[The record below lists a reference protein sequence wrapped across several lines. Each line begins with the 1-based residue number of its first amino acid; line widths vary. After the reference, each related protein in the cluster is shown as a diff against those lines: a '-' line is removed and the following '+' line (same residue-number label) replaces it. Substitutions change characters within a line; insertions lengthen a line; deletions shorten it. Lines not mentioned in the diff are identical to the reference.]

1 MIKKGMMAVCG
12 LMLAMAANAQ
22 NAYDAERLLSNDLN
36 GTARFVGMGG
46 AMGALGGDMSVMG
59 TNPAGIGIFRSNDF
73 SVSMGFNHT
82 ATESSFNGT
91 SMKEDKTRA
100 SFDQLGFVYTYKV
113 GNNTSLRY
121 VNFGFN
127 YHKNKNFN
135 RLFSAGGQLNG
146 FSQSWQLAQ
155 EMNSYNDVYDDM
167 GNVVGYKYFV
177 DFSSFQTKL
186 LDAENPYKKYWRSYN
201 NPDYLPVLGVMGART
216 GVVDFYDY
224 YGGFMG
230 WNSENNNF
238 YSEEKGGINQYDFN
252 VAFNIEDRVY
262 IGATLGVYDVNY
274 ERYSSYTENLL
285 GYTPGDNSDT
295 NIYPIKEEGDR
306 VVNNG
311 GYTLENFYSLE
322 GSGVDLKLGVIVRPF
337 EESPFRLGLAIHTP
351 TWYELTES
359 YDAILS
365 SDILAYPKAYKEILS
380 DYLDYSYLTYDYRM
394 ITPWKFNVSAGTTL
408 GGLVAVGA
416 EYEYADYGSSKLE
429 DIDGYE
435 LGDQATV
442 ESFLKGVHTFRV
454 GMEARI
460 APQFSV
466 RAGYNYTSAAFTED
480 AYSALPLYR
489 TSTDFNNIKDKNTLT
504 FGLGYRGNVVYAD
517 LAYKYDVYQ
526 SDFYAFDDIDLPAAK
541 VDNSRNQLVFTLG
554 ARF

>member
-1 MIKKGMMAVCG
+1 M
-12 LMLAMAANAQ
+12 
-22 NAYDAERLLSNDLN
+22 
-36 GTARFVGMGG
+36 
-46 AMGALGGDMSVMG
+46 
-59 TNPAGIGIFRSNDF
+59 
-73 SVSMGFNHT
+73 
-82 ATESSFNGT
+82 
-91 SMKEDKTRA
+91 
-100 SFDQLGFVYTYKV
+100 
-113 GNNTSLRY
+113 
-121 VNFGFN
+121 
-127 YHKNKNFN
+127 
-135 RLFSAGGQLNG
+135 
-146 FSQSWQLAQ
+146 
-155 EMNSYNDVYDDM
+155 
-167 GNVVGYKYFV
+167 
-177 DFSSFQTKL
+177 
-186 LDAENPYKKYWRSYN
+186 
-201 NPDYLPVLGVMGART
+201 
-216 GVVDFYDY
+216 
-224 YGGFMG
+224 
-230 WNSENNNF
+230 
-238 YSEEKGGINQYDFN
+238 
-252 VAFNIEDRVY
+252 
-262 IGATLGVYDVNY
+262 
-274 ERYSSYTENLL
+274 
-285 GYTPGDNSDT
+285 
-295 NIYPIKEEGDR
+295 
-306 VVNNG
+306 
-311 GYTLENFYSLE
+311 
-322 GSGVDLKLGVIVRPF
+322 DLKLGVIVRPF